1 MYIIIAGA
9 GMVGSGLARRLLD
22 KKHDV
27 VIIDVNKEIC
37 DKLYAQTGV
46 IAINGSGT
54 RIEVLQDAGIEKAD
68 MLVAASGDDADNLA
82 CAILAKSMGV
92 SDVLVRVRNPEY
104 ENAYKMAGVD
114 TTFRVTDILVNR
126 MIMEIEKPKVRKVTS
141 IGGGKADIFMTV
153 VPKGAKVS
161 GMSVQ
166 EIAASDG
173 FPSECT
179 FVAVYNKESEAFN
192 IPRGQQ
198 VIKEGDKL
206 FMISRSEHITEAADF
221 LTAVREE

>member
-1 MYIIIAGA
+1 MYIIIAGG
-9 GMVGSGLARRLLD
+9 GMVGSRLAQKLLD

-54 RIEVLQDAGIEKAD
+54 RIEVLRDAGIEKAD

-92 SDVLVRVRNPEY
+92 SEILVRVRNPEY

-114 TTFRVTDILVNR
+114 TTFRVTDILVDR
-126 MIMEIEKPKVRKVTS
+126 MMMEIEKPKVHKVTS
-141 IGGGKADIFMTV
+141 IGGGQADIFMTV

-161 GMSVQ
+161 GLSIQ
-166 EIAASDG
+166 EIGDSAG

-179 FVAVYNKESEAFN
+179 FVAVYNKENEEFN

-198 VIKEGDKL
+198 IIKEGDKL
-206 FMISRSEHITEAADF
+206 FLISRTEHITEAADF
-221 LTAVREE
+221 LTALREG

>member
-1 MYIIIAGA
+1 MYIIIAGG
-9 GMVGSGLARRLLD
+9 GMVGSRLAQKLLD

-54 RIEVLQDAGIEKAD
+54 QIEVLRNAGIEKAD
-68 MLVAASGDDADNLA
+68 LLVAASGNDADNLA

-92 SDVLVRVRNPEY
+92 SEILVRVRNPEY
-104 ENAYKMAGVD
+104 ENAYKIAGVD
-114 TTFRVTDILVNR
+114 TTFRVTDILVDR
-126 MIMEIEKPKVRKVTS
+126 MMMEIEKPKVHKVTT
-141 IGGGKADIFMTV
+141 IGDGQADIFMTA

-161 GMSVQ
+161 GMSIKD
-166 EIAASDG
+166 IAASAG

-179 FVAVYNKESEAFN
+179 FVAVYNKENEEFN

-198 VIKEGDKL
+198 IIKEGDKL
-206 FMISRSEHITEAADF
+206 FLISRTEHITEAADF
-221 LTAVREE
+221 LTAVGEG